1 MTGQLFGSDSS
12 PGTWD
17 IEASRAELARRLD
30 GIRDRPGFPLG
41 EDRAIVNLSLPP
53 YHTACP
59 NPFLAE
65 WIGEDTQVDAD
76 PRDDPG
82 PFATDVTEGKGN
94 AFYKAHSYPTKVP
107 YPAIM
112 RFLLHYTK
120 PGDVVLDG
128 FAGSG
133 SSGIAAQACGRPD
146 ADLRRSVEDE
156 MGKVPWGYRRAVLA
170 DLSPS
175 ASVIAAGLNLPID
188 AEAFGKASKQI
199 LDRFDSELGWMYET
213 THTDGKSGRI
223 EFTIW
228 SEVFTCPECGSP
240 VVFYD
245 VAFDTTIGKVDE
257 PFQCSAVGCGA
268 ELTKRQL
275 ERRMTTVR
283 TVVGDTIERVELRPV
298 QIYYKVGRSSYQ
310 KRPDAAD
317 LEVIA
322 RASRTT
328 LAGPVPTQK
337 IPFMHMTHERAPMA
351 KKGFE
356 RVHHLFGDRSLH
368 SLAWLWKHCD
378 EESDPLTR
386 LALLFWVEQAI
397 WGLLSWQNR
406 FKGVSFGKL
415 GGSQVNQQ
423 MTGVYYVPA
432 LHAEC
437 SVRYN
442 LEGSLPS
449 RGKRQALMKIWS
461 SSPARLGQVAISTG
475 SSTRLDLPD
484 ASIDYVF
491 VDPPFGANI
500 YYADLAYLVE
510 AWHGVYT
517 SASDEAIENQSRRV
531 PRSLA
536 EYGDLMAQC
545 FAEFYRVLRPGRW
558 MTVEFSNHSN
568 EVWLTVQR
576 ALELAGFMVA
586 DTRILDKSQLSYRQ
600 VTADS
605 AAKKDLVISCY
616 KPAVSVPSAGLSG
629 DGDPETAWSFTRE
642 HLSHLPITDGRR
654 GEARPI
660 RERMADRLYDRM
672 IAFHV
677 SRKIPVPVTTTEF
690 FAGIDQRFPSRDG
703 MYFLDSQ
710 VESYERH
717 RITIKDLL
725 EDTLFITGESSAV
738 QWLRQLLKARS
749 RPQPYSEIQP
759 RFLTELANGLS
770 DWEELPEL
778 RLLLEQNFVQD
789 DEGHWYVPDP
799 KKASDLEKLRR
810 RALLKEFEAYRS
822 GSGKLTRFR
831 SEAVRA
837 GFDDAWDRRDFAL
850 IVKVGSR
857 LPAEVLVEDPT
868 LRYFLDNA
876 ELMVG

>member
-1 MTGQLFGSDSS
+1 MSDRLFTSDEAS
-12 PGTWD
+12 GWD
-17 IEASRAELARRLD
+17 IKAARAELATRLED
-30 GIRDRPGFPLG
+30 LRDRPGFPIG
-41 EDRAIVNLSLPP
+41 EDEAIVALSLPP

-65 WIGEDTQVDAD
+65 FLGDTSDAHED
-76 PRDDPG
+76 RDDPG
-82 PFATDVTEGKGN
+82 PFVTDITEGKGN

-133 SSGIAAQACGRPD
+133 STGVAAQACGQPD
-146 ADLRRSVEDE
+146 PKIRKAIEAE
-156 MGKVPWGYRRAVLA
+156 MGKVTWGYRRAVLS

-175 ASVIAAGLNLPID
+175 ASVISAGINLPMD
-188 AEAFGKASKQI
+188 AGAFDKASAGI
-199 LDRFDSELGWMYET
+199 LDRFDAELGWMYET
-213 THTDGKSGRI
+213 THTDGKRARI
-223 EFTIW
+223 EYTIW

-245 VAFDTTIGKVDE
+245 VAYDAATGRVVE
-257 PFQCSAVGCGA
+257 PFRCPAAGCGA
-268 ELTKRQL
+268 ELDKDHL
-275 ERRMTTVR
+275 ERRLTTVR
-283 TVVGDTIERVELRPV
+283 TPVGDTTERVEFRPAR
-298 QIYYKVGRSSYQ
+298 IHYTVGKSRYN
-310 KRPDAAD
+310 KRPDQSD
-317 LEVIA
+317 LDLLA
-322 RASRTT
+322 RVGRQA
-328 LAGPVPTQK
+328 LLGPVPHHALPLDEMYHGTRLG
-337 IPFMHMTHERAPMA
+337 P
-351 KKGFE
+351 KGFT
-356 RVHHLFGDRSLH
+356 RVHHLWGDRALH
-368 SLAWLWKHCD
+368 ALAFLWRECN
-378 EESDPLTR
+378 EEKDPLTR
-386 LALLFWVEQAI
+386 HALMFWVEQAF
-397 WGLLSWQNR
+397 WGLSWQNR
-406 FKGVSFGKL
+406 HKPLQHGRL
-415 GGSQVNQQ
+415 GGSAVNNY
-423 MTGVYYVPA
+423 MSGVYYVPS

-437 SVRYN
+437 AVRYN
-442 LEGSLPS
+442 LEGSTPS
-449 RGKRQALMKIWS
+449 VGKRQSLVKTWR
-461 SSPARLGQVAISTG
+461 SSPVRLGQVAMSTG
-475 SSTRLDLPD
+475 SSTLLDLPN

-500 YYADLAYLVE
+500 PYADLAYLVE
-510 AWHGVYT
+510 AWHGVY
-517 SASDEAIENQSRRV
+517 SRSSDEAVQNHSKKA

-536 EYGDLMAQC
+536 EYGELMAQC
-545 FAEFYRVLRPGRW
+545 FAEFYRVLKPGRW

-600 VTADS
+600 VTAAS

-616 KPAVSVPSAGLSG
+616 KPAVSVPSSGLSG
-629 DGDPETAWSFTRE
+629 GGDPETAWSFTRE
-642 HLSHLPITDGRR
+642 HLSHLPTTDGRR

-690 FAGIDQRFPSRDG
+690 FAGIDQRFPLRDG

-759 RFLTELANGLS
+759 RFLTELANGVS

-789 DEGHWYVPDP
+789 DEGRWYVPDP

-876 ELMVG
+876 ELLVG